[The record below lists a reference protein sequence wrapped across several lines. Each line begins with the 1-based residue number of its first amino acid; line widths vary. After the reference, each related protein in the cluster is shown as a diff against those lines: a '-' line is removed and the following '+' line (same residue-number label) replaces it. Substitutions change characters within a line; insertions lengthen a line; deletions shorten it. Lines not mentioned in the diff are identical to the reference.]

1 MYFTVTAVD
10 SIEPVISN
18 CPQPVTETVPLGA
31 TSGIVTWV
39 EPIGTDNS
47 GTTPTLFKSHEPG
60 SSFPVGNTQV
70 TYIFTDGAGN
80 DATCSFSVIGNY
92 DL

>member
-1 MYFTVTAVD
+1 MTSID
-10 SIEPVISN
+10 STGPVISD
-18 CPQPVTETVPLGA
+18 CPQPVTETVPLGVV
-31 TSGIVTWV
+31 SGIVTRV
-39 EPIGTDNS
+39 EPTATDNT
-47 GTTPTLFKSHEPG
+47 GTAPTLFKSHEPG

-70 TYIFTDGAGN
+70 TYIFTDGARN